1 MDPDSFA
8 AVAAQVYSAPLGEFV
23 AARTAAARAS
33 SGPEA
38 KELAVAIRALPKPSV
53 AAWTLNM
60 LVRQRPAIITE
71 LQDLGTELRAAQAQV
86 NAARLRDLAKERR
99 RLVRTGL
106 TQAREVAG
114 SFGKVLSAA
123 TAVEIEATLKALT
136 IDSAASAAV
145 TSGLLVRT
153 LTADGIDA
161 VDVGGAVAVVG
172 PPGLKRT
179 STLRPVQQK
188 RSTAPDTHAA
198 AARNARMQAA
208 KAQAK
213 EAEAADLERSM
224 AELSAQMTAARTE
237 LSALNHQLKSVQKQ
251 AAAAAAEA
259 KILDRAARKSQRTA
273 DAARERLLRQGNTT
287 A

>member
-23 AARTAAARAS
+23 AARTAAARAA

-136 IDSAASAAV
+136 IDRAASAAV

-172 PPGLKRT
+172 TPGLERT

-224 AELSAQMTAARTE
+224 AELSAQITAARTE

-259 KILDRAARKSQRTA
+259 KILARAARKSQRTA
-273 DAARERLLRQGNTT
+273 DAARERLLRQGNTM